1 MITTANQHRY
11 REQGAT
17 SLVIV
22 MFSVLLFVIV
32 AVGFIQLMTSEQ
44 RASTDTEL
52 SRGAYDSALAG
63 VEDGKRVLKD
73 CLDNPDLV
81 NNPACAVIVAGKCS
95 TVSDAGFVTQDAE
108 GQVYLKSTTSTGGLS
123 DTQYEQAY
131 TCVKISLNTKDYR
144 GYLNDD
150 DGSSTVIIP
159 LKTADAATQVN
170 LQWFK
175 SSAGVGSLDNFLTPD
190 SLPTKTGWP
199 ARRPPVL
206 RVELINLQGNP
217 IATLDGSSGAWTM
230 YLYPKEKGL
239 GFSPQYNFL
248 AVDGRDHS
256 GSPAVLNTPKSVWC
270 NEDVTTN
277 LSPYVCDA
285 TVTLPAGVDT
295 TNGGIYLRVT
305 SMYNSADISV
315 SPQVVVGGDTKSTEY
330 VQVQPSIDS
339 TGRASDVFRRVEA
352 RVESTDDEVAYPRA
366 TIDITNNLCKVL
378 SVTDTYSGT
387 SGSCTP

>member
-1 MITTANQHRY
+1 MTATTNQHRY
-11 REQGAT
+11 HERGAT

-63 VEDGKRVLKD
+63 VEDGKRVLKA
-73 CLDNPDLV
+73 CLNNPDLV
-81 NNPACAVIVAGKCS
+81 NNPACAVIVAGNCS
-95 TVSDAGFVTQDAE
+95 TVSDAGFVTQE
-108 GQVYLKSTTSTGGLS
+108 NGQVYLKSTTSTGGLT

-150 DGSSTVIIP
+150 DGTSTVIVP
-159 LKTADAATQVN
+159 LKTATAATQVSF
-170 LQWFK
+170 QWFK
-175 SSAGVGSLDNFLTPD
+175 LSAGIDSLDNFPALN
-190 SLPTKTGWP
+190 SLPVKTGWP
-199 ARRPPVL
+199 ARRPPLL
-206 RVELINLQGNP
+206 RVELINLQQGNP
-217 IATLDGSSGAWTM
+217 IATLDGSSGAWTT
-230 YLYPKEKGL
+230 YLYPKKKGGVL
-239 GFSPQYNFL
+239 PQYNFL
-248 AVDGRDHS
+248 TIDGRDHS
-256 GSPAVLNTPKSVWC
+256 GSPSPLNTPKSVWC

-277 LSPYVCDA
+277 LSSYVCDA
-285 TVTLPAGVDT
+285 TITLPAGVDT
-295 TNGGIYLRVT
+295 TNGGVYLRVT
-305 SMYNSADISV
+305 SMYNSTDISAT
-315 SPQVVVGGDTKSTEY
+315 PQYLVGADVHDAEL

-352 RVESTDDEVAYPRA
+352 RVESADDEAAYPRA
-366 TIDITNNLCKVL
+366 TIDITNSICKVL

>member
-1 MITTANQHRY
+1 MIATANQHRY
-11 REQGAT
+11 RERGAT

-63 VEDGKRVLKD
+63 VEDGKRVLKA

-81 NNPACAVIVAGKCS
+81 NNPACAVIVAGNCS
-95 TVSDAGFVTQDAE
+95 TVSDAGFVTQE
-108 GQVYLKSTTSTGGLS
+108 NGQVYLKSTTSTGGLT

-150 DGSSTVIIP
+150 DGSSTVIVP
-159 LKTADAATQVN
+159 LKTATAATQVSF
-170 LQWFK
+170 QWFK
-175 SSAGVGSLDNFLTPD
+175 LSAGVDSLDNFPAPNL
-190 SLPTKTGWP
+190 LPVKTGWP
-199 ARRPPVL
+199 ARRPPLL
-206 RVELINLQGNP
+206 RVELINLQQGSP
-217 IATLDGSSGAWTM
+217 ITTLDGSSGAWTT
-230 YLYPKEKGL
+230 YLYPKKKGGVL
-239 GFSPQYNFL
+239 PQYNFL
-248 AVDGRDHS
+248 TIDGRDHS
-256 GSPAVLNTPKSVWC
+256 GSPSPLNTPKSVWC

-277 LSPYVCDA
+277 LSSYVCDA
-285 TVTLPAGVDT
+285 TITLPAGVDT
-295 TNGGIYLRVT
+295 TNGGVYLRVT
-305 SMYNSADISV
+305 SMYNSADISAT
-315 SPQVVVGGDTKSTEY
+315 PQYKVGVDVHDAEL

-352 RVESTDDEVAYPRA
+352 RVESADDDAAYPRA
-366 TIDITNNLCKVL
+366 TIDMTNNLCKVL

-387 SGSCTP
+387 SGACTP